1 MTAMNSRAS
10 ARELI
15 EAIVDP
21 GSWHGWDEP
30 VAITTD
36 DPDYRADLERA
47 RERTG
52 LDESVITGEGRIE
65 GRRVALVACEF
76 RFLAGSIGVAAGERL
91 VRAVE
96 RATAERLPLLAAPA
110 SGGTRMQEGTVAFL
124 QMVKVAA
131 AITDHKAAGL
141 PYLVHLRHPTTG
153 GVLASWGSLGHVT
166 AAEPGA
172 LIGFMGPRV
181 HEALYG
187 EEFPP
192 GVQNA
197 ENLMNHGLIDAVLPL
212 SRLSGVAARV
222 LRVLCAGDP
231 APAPAPAAGL
241 GAAPAATV
249 PGQPGDAGGAS
260 TEPTPDPGA
269 PGGAR
274 AAADA
279 AGWGAAGPAA
289 EAKPGVP
296 GDAPSGTPERR
307 GGSSAGGGP
316 SAVSRSRRGGAGGA
330 DATEP
335 KGTAARGET
344 TEDGGV
350 EGRQDAEAGP
360 SSAVHGYVAPGGRS
374 AERGAGGADAAEGEE
389 RGRRG
394 NAAAGGSPSMAPGGV
409 DGAATPEAAGGVGS
423 AHDQAGPAPF
433 AETERAD
440 AASDGTGPEAVVP
453 SAEVS
458 IRASRRAERPG
469 VRDLLRVAAE
479 DVSPLS
485 GTGAGEHDPGLLLAL
500 ARVGGTPCVVL
511 GHNRR
516 SARKGDTAEGP
527 GEGQALGPAGLR
539 TARRGMHIAAEL
551 GLPLL
556 TVIDTAGAALS
567 REAEEGGLAAEIA
580 RCLADMV
587 TLPAP
592 TLCLLLGQGA
602 GGAAL
607 ALLPADRVVAARHA
621 WLSPLPPEGAS
632 AILHR
637 TTERAYEVAA
647 RQGVRSADLLA
658 QGIVDRVVEEDAS
671 DSGDGSRAGDA
682 SRAPDAFLSR
692 LGHLLGAELA
702 ALRAQDPDE
711 RLAARRVRHRR
722 IGLPR

>member
-1 MTAMNSRAS
+1 MIAGGRWRGRLTHMTATNSSGGSGASRGAARAS

-30 VAITTD
+30 VEITTD

-197 ENLMNHGLIDAVLPL
+197 ENLMNHGLIDAVLPM

-222 LRVLCAGDP
+222 LRVLCTGEP
-231 APAPAPAAGL
+231 APA
-241 GAAPAATV
+241 
-249 PGQPGDAGGAS
+249 S
-260 TEPTPDPGA
+260 
-269 PGGAR
+269 
-274 AAADA
+274 
-279 AGWGAAGPAA
+279 GP
-289 EAKPGVP
+289 
-296 GDAPSGTPERR
+296 
-307 GGSSAGGGP
+307 
-316 SAVSRSRRGGAGGA
+316 
-330 DATEP
+330 
-335 KGTAARGET
+335 
-344 TEDGGV
+344 
-350 EGRQDAEAGP
+350 
-360 SSAVHGYVAPGGRS
+360 
-374 AERGAGGADAAEGEE
+374 
-389 RGRRG
+389 
-394 NAAAGGSPSMAPGGV
+394 
-409 DGAATPEAAGGVGS
+409 
-423 AHDQAGPAPF
+423 
-433 AETERAD
+433 ETERAN
-440 AASDGTGPEAVVP
+440 AASDGAGPEAVAP

-500 ARVGGTPCVVL
+500 ARVSGTPCVVL

-516 SARKGDTAEGP
+516 SAREGDTAEGP

-567 REAEEGGLAAEIA
+567 RAAEEGGLAAEIA

-658 QGIVDRVVEEDAS
+658 QGIVDRIVEEDAYQA
-671 DSGDGSRAGDA
+671 GDGSWAGDASQAGDRSRAGDASQVEGASGAPETSRAGDA
-682 SRAPDAFLSR
+682 SRAPDAFLGR

-702 ALRAQDPDE
+702 ALRAQDPGE

-722 IGLPR
+722 IGLAR